1 MRILEAGLVS
11 RLGRKPNAR
20 LVVGLLAALSAG
32 GLGALFIGLARDR
45 PLRPAEDEAIARE
58 VLQLRRENRA
68 LELELV
74 LASEVQ
80 PYLVLDMPGRTI
92 TLKSQGAPLRG
103 FQALE
108 TSVRD
113 RRHRGLLGRKAS
125 AGDTVW
131 ADGILLPRRNKN
143 RVVILSDSVAAPD
156 PSGSMSYI
164 PPTPEEAT
172 PGPPTFR
179 IRFKGGLSLMVRSD
193 EGSSAQQSDT
203 TQGEEGTPGAAEGP
217 NLFQRVILWFRLKPW
232 RRDPL
237 RLEVFLPSDEAG
249 ALYRAYSEGTPL
261 LVIGPLEDEGRSG
274 SQGGS

>member
-1 MRILEAGLVS
+1 MS

-32 GLGALFIGLARDR
+32 GLGAFFIGPGRDR
-45 PLRPAEDEAIARE
+45 PSPPAEDEAIAQE
-58 VLQLRRENRA
+58 VLRLRRENRA

-74 LASEVQ
+74 LASEVR
-80 PYLVLDMPGRTI
+80 PYLILDMPGRTI

-113 RRHRGLLGRKAS
+113 RRHRGFLGRRPSTVGTAW
-125 AGDTVW
+125 AG
-131 ADGILLPRRNKN
+131 GILLPRRNKN

-156 PSGSMSYI
+156 PSGTMSYI

-172 PGPPTFR
+172 PGPHTFR
-179 IRFKGGLSLMVRSD
+179 IRFDGGLSLLVRSGAD
-193 EGSSAQQSDT
+193 FSAPASDT
-203 TQGEEGTPGAAEGP
+203 AQGERGDPVAAAGP
-217 NLFQRVILWFRLKPW
+217 NLFQRVLLWFRLKPW

-237 RLEVFLPSDEAG
+237 RLEVVLSSDEAG
-249 ALYRAYSEGTPL
+249 SLYRAFSDGTPI
-261 LVIGPLEDEGRSG
+261 LVVGPLDRNDPSGDEGAP
-274 SQGGS
+274 